1 MVVGVAPVDDEIA
14 AWQCHRH
21 LAPCQPAAD
30 SGHGGGAGRRA
41 ASACEPGAALP
52 GPESLGGGAGDLGER
67 DVGALGKQRV
77 MLERGSEAG
86 KVMRLDI
93 FDEEDAVGVADIDH

>member
-1 MVVGVAPVDDEIA
+1 MMRSPPGSVNVTL
-14 AWQCHRH
+14 R
-21 LAPCQPAAD
+21 PAG
-30 SGHGGGAGRRA
+30 SGNGGGAGRGA
-41 ASACEPGAALP
+41 ACACKPGAALP
-52 GPESLGGGAGDLGER
+52 GAKPQGGGPGHLRER